1 MKLKKRLEN
10 LERKSFYYDYITRKY
25 VSDKNLFDEFD
36 KIDSEFRI
44 SELEKRA
51 DKKSTCPLRIILILA
66 ISALMLLVVQLFFEI
81 SSVKSLDLR
90 IRIKESV
97 KTSSNSDFVIVSFL
111 QHVFTQSETIF
122 LIVVSSITF
131 LLS

>member
-51 DKKSTCPLRIILILA
+51 DKKKYLPATDYLNPCNLRFNVA
-66 ISALMLLVVQLFFEI
+66 CCSAFLKFRQ
-81 SSVKSLDLR
+81 SS
-90 IRIKESV
+90 
-97 KTSSNSDFVIVSFL
+97 
-111 QHVFTQSETIF
+111 H
-122 LIVVSSITF
+122 
-131 LLS
+131 

>member
-1 MKLKKRLEN
+1 MKLKNRLEN

-66 ISALMLLVVQLFFEI
+66 ISALMLLVVQLFLKFRQ
-81 SSVKSLDLR
+81 SS
-90 IRIKESV
+90 
-97 KTSSNSDFVIVSFL
+97 
-111 QHVFTQSETIF
+111 H
-122 LIVVSSITF
+122 
-131 LLS
+131 

>member
-1 MKLKKRLEN
+1 M
-10 LERKSFYYDYITRKY
+10 
-25 VSDKNLFDEFD
+25 
-36 KIDSEFRI
+36 
-44 SELEKRA
+44 
-51 DKKSTCPLRIILILA
+51 
-66 ISALMLLVVQLFFEI
+66 
-81 SSVKSLDLR
+81 R